1 MLMDAINGNIGF
13 TEFIVYAV
21 SSLVVIFL
29 TLPIHEYAHAFAA
42 YKLGDNTARYMGR
55 LTLNPLA
62 HIDWIGAACIL
73 FFGFGWAK
81 PVPINSRYFKRGKTD
96 VAITAFAGP
105 LSNLIVAFLSVFL
118 MFLTVAL
125 LSWFNYIGYITAF
138 FYYVAIINIHLAV
151 FNLIPIPPLD
161 GSKILAAVLPN
172 NIYYKI
178 MQYERYVYI
187 VLIVLLYTGIL
198 SGPLSN
204 VSNAIY
210 SAFCRLFSMIFSLF
224 I

>member
-1 MLMDAINGNIGF
+1 MLREAISGNIGF
-13 TEFIVYAV
+13 VEFITYAL
-21 SSLVVIFL
+21 SCFVVIFL
-29 TLPIHEYAHAFAA
+29 TLPVHEYAHAFAA

-73 FFGFGWAK
+73 FFRFGWAK

-105 LSNLIVAFLSVFL
+105 LSNLVVAFASVFL
-118 MFLTVAL
+118 MFLTDVL
-125 LSWFNYIGYITAF
+125 LSWFAYSGYFSAF
-138 FYYVAIINIHLAV
+138 FYYIAIINIHLAV

-178 MQYERYVYI
+178 MQYEKYVYI